1 MTDDTELK
9 DVLAQFS
16 RLMDRAEQLLPAP
29 RQEPDWTAPAH
40 RWHRDGHLSPVH
52 GIAPLALD
60 DLLHIERQ
68 KVQLVRNTR
77 QFLKRLPANNV
88 LLWGARG
95 TGKSSLMR
103 ALLNEYRDEGLRI
116 IQVDGQDLV
125 HLPEIALPLAGRPE
139 RFILLA
145 DDLSFEA
152 SDPGYK
158 ALKAM
163 LDGSLEGTPENVLIH
178 ATSNRRHLMPEK
190 MLDNLE
196 VKRVDD
202 EIHPGEA
209 VEEKISLSERF
220 GLWLAFHPFN
230 QDQYLAVVA
239 HWLTRLG
246 CIETEDSRAEALRY
260 ALGRGSRSGRVA
272 WQFARDW
279 AGQKGLEIG
288 G

>member
-1 MTDDTELK
+1 MGNDIDFKPLL
-9 DVLAQFS
+9 DQLS
-16 RLMDRAEQLLPAP
+16 RLMNQAERLLPAP
-29 RQEPDWTAPAH
+29 PPEPDWSAPAH

-52 GIAPLALD
+52 QVAPLDLD

-68 KVQLVRNTR
+68 KSLLVRNTR
-77 QFLKRLPANNV
+77 QFIKGLPANNV

-103 ALLNEYRDEGLRI
+103 ALLNRYSAQGLRI

-125 HLPEIALPLAGRPE
+125 HLPEIAIPLAGRPE

-190 MLDNLE
+190 MVDNLE
-196 VKRVDD
+196 VKRVED

-239 HWLTRLG
+239 HWLEQLG
-246 CIETEDSRAEALRY
+246 NTVTDECRAEALRY
-260 ALGRGSRSGRVA
+260 ALSRGSRSGRVA

-279 AGQKGLEIG
+279 AGRKGLEIG